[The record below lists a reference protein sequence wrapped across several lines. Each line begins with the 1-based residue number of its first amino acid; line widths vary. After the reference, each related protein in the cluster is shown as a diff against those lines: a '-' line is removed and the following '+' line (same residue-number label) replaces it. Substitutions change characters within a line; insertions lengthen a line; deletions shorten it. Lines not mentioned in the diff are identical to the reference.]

1 VFKSG
6 TGFHQIDFSRPE
18 PLGRVYLGHYNRPVK
33 IQVEIFSWL
42 ENRFLVLNM
51 ARQRTG
57 LCYKEPRAK

>member
-6 TGFHQIDFSRPE
+6 TGFHQIDFFLPK

-33 IQVEIFSWL
+33 IQVKIFSRL
-42 ENRFLVLNM
+42 DNRFLVLNV

-57 LCYKEPRAK
+57 LCYK